1 MSLQKIVNNETDQ
14 DKVYAIEFSMLRQ
27 TFHLTT
33 RPRQII
39 CRGRRKQC
47 HDTAFIVNNE
57 I

>member
-27 TFHLTT
+27 TFHLMT